1 MAAIVFRRGAGV
13 QRDGRAPLLL
23 RDVAGFH
30 ERLMAVIDADADL
43 GGNGDVR
50 RRAHLHHALN
60 DLAEQVGLPRQRGP
74 AATTGDLGNR
84 AAEVQVHMVGHVL
97 IDDDARGLLDDGR
110 VHAIQLQRPDA
121 LARREPAQAQRLRI
135 AGDQRA
141 RRNHLGHVQAVRAV
155 FLTQHAERPVRD
167 ARHRGEHHRR
177 RHVDRPEIDWCH
189 RDRFLPGR
197 CVGARVEHVG
207 LMRVDG
213 DDLFNGVCHGS
224 PPRIGTA
231 HAIHVLNVQ
240 EPPW

>member
-1 MAAIVFRRGAGV
+1 
-13 QRDGRAPLLL
+13 
-23 RDVAGFH
+23 
-30 ERLMAVIDADADL
+30 
-43 GGNGDVR
+43 
-50 RRAHLHHALN
+50 
-60 DLAEQVGLPRQRGP
+60 
-74 AATTGDLGNR
+74 
-84 AAEVQVHMVGHVL
+84 MVGHVL

-213 DDLFNGVCHGS
+213 DGLFNGVCHGS

-231 HAIHVLNVQ
+231 HAIKVLNVQ